1 MYKFGQSLRVQRAVF
16 FFSYFCI
23 CLWLVRWG
31 GCVGLWQGKWSGWKV
46 QPQLQHSR
54 SVGAVS
60 PLRLSCVA
68 ACTPTL
74 TTTWK
79 RLWGRRATSGGWWRP
94 RMPPLTQSRWTLPLG
109 TDPLSQLVLVYAA
122 FSGFIMRPSIFGNT
136 IVNIRQCPEG
146 GCLSTMF
153 IYVCDINWSS
163 VRESNK
169 LTSTY
174 VCLHWYIHTS
184 QPEIN
189 FQSTIFIYYKTA
201 MIWLVIDL
209 EMLNVDCFEIPF

>member
-23 CLWLVRWG
+23 CLWFVRWG
-31 GCVGLWQGKWSGWKV
+31 ECVGWWQGKWSGWKV

-60 PLRLSCVA
+60 PLRSWCVA

-74 TTTWK
+74 MTTWK
-79 RLWGRRATSGGWWRP
+79 RLWGRRGTSGGWWRH
-94 RMPPLTQSRWTLPLG
+94 RTRPPTQSRWTLPLG
-109 TDPLSQLVLVYAA
+109 TDPLSRLVLVYAA

-146 GCLSTMF
+146 GCLSTIFIF
-153 IYVCDINWSS
+153 IYVISTDPLWDNPTNLHLNIFVYINTYIPHNPKSIFNQLFSS
-163 VRESNK
+163 TTKQQWYN
-169 LTSTY
+169 
-174 VCLHWYIHTS
+174 CLLIL
-184 QPEIN
+184 
-189 FQSTIFIYYKTA
+189 K
-201 MIWLVIDL
+201 
-209 EMLNVDCFEIPF
+209 C